1 MTGNDWR
8 YPAFIA
14 AVSVDSVGQN
24 RERWLKVIRSAIVGA
39 SITEL
44 RECAG
49 GKSIVHSLLG

>member
-1 MTGNDWR
+1 ME
-8 YPAFIA
+8 
-14 AVSVDSVGQN
+14 SVGQN
-24 RERWLKVIRSAIVGA
+24 RERWLKVMRSAIVGT